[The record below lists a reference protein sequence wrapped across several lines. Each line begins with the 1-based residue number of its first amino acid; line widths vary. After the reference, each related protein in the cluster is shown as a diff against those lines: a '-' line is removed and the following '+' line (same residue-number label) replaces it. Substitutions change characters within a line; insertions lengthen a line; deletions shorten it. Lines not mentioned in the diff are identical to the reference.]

1 MKSFFIWLGLG
12 KNREQYRACSRSHVC
27 FPLGSL
33 GSGLPEP
40 VEILGLCRGGGGVG
54 GVGVS
59 IGNLGAS
66 AFFVSWV
73 ATSQLFCL

>member
-12 KNREQYRACSRSHVC
+12 KNREQYRACSRSRVC

-40 VEILGLCRGGGGVG
+40 VEISGLCRGGGGG
-54 GVGVS
+54 GVS